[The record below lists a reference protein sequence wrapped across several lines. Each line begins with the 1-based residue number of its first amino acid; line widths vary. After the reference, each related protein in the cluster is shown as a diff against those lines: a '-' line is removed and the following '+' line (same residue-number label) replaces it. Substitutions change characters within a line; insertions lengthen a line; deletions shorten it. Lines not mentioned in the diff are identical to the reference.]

1 MPINRESIR
10 QQIAHLI
17 GDDPTQATFR
27 DLAVTVRRDEAFSRR
42 QMVMAGVQPMADFDV
57 WITAD
62 DVAGQGDPQ
71 CGEVLTMDGAAYEIR
86 GVSPGPA
93 RAFWRLSV
101 ARILS

>member
-10 QQIAHLI
+10 QQIANLI
-17 GDDPTQATFR
+17 GDDPISATFR
-27 DLAVTVRRDEAFSRR
+27 DTAVTVRRDEAFSRR

-57 WITAD
+57 WPTAEN
-62 DVAGQGDPQ
+62 VAGQGDPL
-71 CGEVLTMDGAAYEIR
+71 CGESLVMDGATYEIR

-101 ARILS
+101 ARISP